1 MAIGWLIPIHNGHS
15 SGSPLLLRELIVHLE
30 RLNRGTA
37 NHCQA
42 NNIYPIVTPTEMLM
56 PLLRARM
63 KQRHLGAGF
72 RIETARLDPLI
83 AVTLGTHQT

>member
-37 NHCQA
+37 NHRQT
-42 NNIYPIVTPTEMLM
+42 NDIHPIVASTEMLM
-56 PLLRARM
+56 PLLLARM
-63 KQRHLGAGF
+63 KQWHLCLSF
-72 RIETARLDPLI
+72 WIEAMRLDPLI
-83 AVTLGTHQT
+83 AVTPGTRQT